1 MSANRK
7 TPPGLSELV
16 PSLPRDRPTR
26 RSLGPPVFDR
36 LGQIGALMVL
46 VLTGCEGLLGNPGPS
61 ASPTI
66 DGGCAP
72 ENKNDEIR
80 LALAP
85 ACVSCHTAGNKP
97 YFASLAAFEN
107 GLAYDTRW
115 VNPQDPDG
123 SGLVK
128 LLEGTAP
135 GSYPQMPPGQPYAA
149 FVADGRVSLTVEQ
162 VKEWIRTLPPRGGID
177 EAPAPEAFTVRR
189 LRADEMVVSLMDQL
203 GLGVEDFVDTSNPDW
218 RNRELTARGGRL
230 FVWPTD
236 WAPGISGQY
245 VSDKRATERYE
256 TLGGAVVL
264 QGRKHDVAL
273 GPSSLQTL
281 VQVSQ
286 AWCRHAVAKPGNTA
300 VLRFV
305 TLADKSPA
313 KTAEIKRNVE
323 QLSLRMLGEVPT
335 ADEVEALYTQV
346 YLPLEP
352 QSTTAAW
359 TAVCA
364 ALVRHPKWLT
374 Y

>member
-1 MSANRK
+1 MK
-7 TPPGLSELV
+7 TIL
-16 PSLPRDRPTR
+16 
-26 RSLGPPVFDR
+26 DR
-36 LGQIGALMVL
+36 LGRTGLVIAL
-46 VLTGCEGLLGNPGPS
+46 VLTGCEGVLGKPDPMPGPGMLE
-61 ASPTI
+61 

-72 ENKNDEIR
+72 QGKNDEIR

-85 ACVSCHTAGNKP
+85 ACASCHTGGNKP

-115 VNPQDPDG
+115 VNPADPDG

-135 GSYPQMPPGQPYAA
+135 GSYPQMPPGEPYAD
-149 FVADGRVSLTVEQ
+149 FVSSGRASLSVDD
-162 VKEWIRTLPPRGGID
+162 VKAWIRELPPRGSVD
-177 EAPAPEAFTVRR
+177 ENPAADAFTVRR
-189 LRADEMVVSLMDQL
+189 LRADEMVVALQDQL
-203 GLGVEDFVDTSNPDW
+203 GLGPEDFVDTTDPNW
-218 RNRELTARGGRL
+218 RTREWTARGGRL

-245 VSDKRATERYE
+245 VSDKRSVERYE

-281 VQVSQ
+281 VQMSQ
-286 AWCRHAVAKPGNTA
+286 AWCRLAITKTGNTA
-300 VLRFV
+300 VLRHV
-305 TLADKSPA
+305 TLMDKSA
-313 KTAEIKRNVE
+313 TKSAEIKQNLS
-323 QLSLRMLGEVPT
+323 QLWLRMLGEPAT
-335 ADEVEALYTQV
+335 AAEIDELYTQV

-359 TAVCA
+359 TASCA